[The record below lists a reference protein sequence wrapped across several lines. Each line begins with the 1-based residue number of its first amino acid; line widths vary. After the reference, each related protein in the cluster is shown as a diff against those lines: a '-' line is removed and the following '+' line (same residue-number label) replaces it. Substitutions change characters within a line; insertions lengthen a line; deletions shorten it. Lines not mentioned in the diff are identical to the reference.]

1 MSNPRAMGLSP
12 ASVRVLGD
20 PSVREG
26 GRHNPRAALPEMGRR
41 H

>member
-1 MSNPRAMGLSP
+1 MSNPRALGLSP

-20 PSVREG
+20 PSVGEG
-26 GRHNPRAALPEMGRR
+26 GYTNPRAVLPEMGR